1 MDSLLENIDF
11 LSQMNILN
19 VETFH
24 YIICSFI
31 EIELIHN
38 VVLVLGVQQNGSVI
52 NTYTHICI
60 CTHVHIHMHTYV
72 CVCTYI
78 YMCVYKCVCVYV
90 WLLVAQMVKNLPAI
104 QETWVFFR
112 TMAQSCLTLS
122 TPWTQQSM
130 EFSRPEYWSG

>member
-78 YMCVYKCVCVYV
+78 YVCVQVCMCVC
-90 WLLVAQMVKNLPAI
+90 
-104 QETWVFFR
+104 
-112 TMAQSCLTLS
+112 MASGGSNGKESACNTGDLGFLS
-122 TPWTQQSM
+122 HYGSVTSNSFDPMDSTVHGI
-130 EFSRPEYWSG
+130 F